1 MTKNIPLSLALLCIT
16 VIVQVFGVSHLALF
30 TVSPDAVTIFLA
42 FIAVII
48 GQKAGMSF
56 GFLAGTITGL
66 FSGNLGLH
74 MLARTVEGF
83 IAGFFHIPEQSHATA
98 RQKIK
103 RTYSAIVTAG
113 FLANAISAA
122 GYNPLGLSPLYRI
135 VVLGALESL
144 FTLILAII
152 ANWLFLRK
160 SLSD

>member
-1 MTKNIPLSLALLCIT
+1 MIVLLGI
-16 VIVQVFGVSHLALF
+16 IAMVQVFGLSRITILG
-30 TVSPDAVTIFLA
+30 VSPDIVTIFLA
-42 FIAVII
+42 LMAVLI

-98 RQKIK
+98 RQKIN